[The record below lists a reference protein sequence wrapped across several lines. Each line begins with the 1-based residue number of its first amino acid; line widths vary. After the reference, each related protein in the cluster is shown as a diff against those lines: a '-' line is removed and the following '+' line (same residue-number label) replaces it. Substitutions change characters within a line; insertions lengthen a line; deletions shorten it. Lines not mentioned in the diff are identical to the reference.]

1 MAPGKE
7 ISMIRQR
14 LRWGLGR
21 TTAITAAVLLLLV
34 AATSVLI
41 DSVAGEKTRILCDGI
56 TVPA

>member
-1 MAPGKE
+1 
-7 ISMIRQR
+7 MIRQR